1 MYNSINDI
9 APVLTI
15 GVICLALGYLIGYIQ
30 KNELGGNV
38 ATVEANI
45 AFHKRVD
52 PNPDINVNVSQQE
65 L

>member
-9 APVLTI
+9 FPILTI

-30 KNELGGNV
+30 KNEFGKNV

-45 AFHKRVD
+45 GFQQRVD
-52 PNPDINVNVSQQE
+52 TNADINVNVSQQG

>member
-30 KNELGGNV
+30 KNELGGDV
-38 ATVEANI
+38 ATVEADI
-45 AFHKRVD
+45 GFKQRID
-52 PNPDINVNVSQQE
+52 TDDDINVNVSQQE

>member
-30 KNELGGNV
+30 KNELGGMLQ
-38 ATVEANI
+38 
-45 AFHKRVD
+45 R
-52 PNPDINVNVSQQE
+52 
-65 L
+65 